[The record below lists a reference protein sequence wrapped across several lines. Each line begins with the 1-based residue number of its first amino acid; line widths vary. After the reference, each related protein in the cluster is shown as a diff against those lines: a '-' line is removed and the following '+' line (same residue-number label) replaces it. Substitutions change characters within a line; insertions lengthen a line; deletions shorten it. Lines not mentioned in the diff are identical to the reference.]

1 MSVLIRLRNLA
12 LGTIAAITVALPA
25 NAAFETRASAAY
37 VYDMTTDMVLI
48 SKNAHTPLPPASMSK
63 LMTLNMLFEALRDG
77 RVTMQTEF
85 GVSAR
90 AMAMGGST
98 MFLTERDR
106 PTVEQLIQGIIVQ
119 SGNDACVVVAEGL
132 AGSEDAFAK
141 MMTQRARDLGM
152 DDSIFA
158 NASGWPNPDHRMSM
172 QDLGILAT
180 RLIREFPEYYGY
192 FAQKEFEF
200 DGRAPQNRRNRNP
213 LLGLGIGADGLKT
226 GHTSEA
232 GYGLVGSAAQGE
244 RRIVFVITGLESEK
258 ARAEEAE
265 RVVNWAFR
273 QFLEKTVL
281 RKGAQV
287 TTAKV
292 WMGETTKVGLVAED
306 DITLLVPA
314 LQQDAIVARAVH
326 TGPLEAPIAK
336 GAKMGELVISLDGLP
351 DMHVPLVADRDV
363 ARGGFVPRIKTTAF
377 KLFDEYAMSALRGDD
392 DAAATQAPAEAEP
405 AAPAGEAE
413 RQGDAPATAAQ

>member
-1 MSVLIRLRNLA
+1 MSVITTFKRLA
-12 LGTIAAITVALPA
+12 LTAVAVLTVALPA
-25 NAAFETRASAAY
+25 HAAFETRASAAY

-48 SKNAHTPLPPASMSK
+48 SKNAETPLPPASMSK

-85 GVSAR
+85 GVSSR

-106 PTVEQLIQGIIVQ
+106 PTVEELIQGIIVQ

-141 MMTQRARDLGM
+141 LMTQRARDLGM
-152 DDSIFA
+152 NDSHFA
-158 NASGWPNPDHRMSM
+158 NASGWPDPDHRMSM
-172 QDLGILAT
+172 QDLGILAA

-192 FAQKEFEF
+192 FSQKEFEF

-232 GYGLVGSAAQGE
+232 GYGLVGSAAQGD
-244 RRIVFVITGLESEK
+244 RRIVFVITGLQSEK

-273 QFLEKTVL
+273 QFVEKTVL
-281 RKGAQV
+281 RKGQQV
-287 TTAKV
+287 ATAKV
-292 WMGETTKVGLVAED
+292 WMGNAGSVGLVAQED
-306 DITLLVPA
+306 VSLLVPA
-314 LQQDAIVARAVH
+314 LQQDALTARAVH
-326 TGPLEAPIAK
+326 TGPLDAPIAK
-336 GAKMGELVISLDGLP
+336 GAKMGELLISLDGLP
-351 DMHVPLVADRDV
+351 DRRVPLVADRDV

-377 KLFDEYAMSALRGDD
+377 RLFDDYALSALRGDD
-392 DAAATQAPAEAEP
+392 DAPQPEAES
-405 AAPAGEAE
+405 AGAPETETEGA
-413 RQGDAPATAAQ
+413 AAQ